1 MLQEITPP
9 KTETIVAVATPP
21 AQARSA
27 SCASAARAPRDISCA
42 LLSSLSD
49 NLPPRR
55 ATFVRAID
63 QQGLIDQ
70 VVAVH
75 FPGPNSAT
83 GEDVVEI
90 SAHGS
95 PYILARLLKAAL
107 AAGATAARPGEFT
120 QRAFLNGRLD
130 LAQAEAVCE
139 LIRAR
144 TDGAHRAA
152 LAQLEG
158 GLSQELTLARGP
170 ILELLVR
177 VEALLDHPEED
188 IPGFKDG
195 ELSSLLA
202 ELARPLQ
209 LLAKSH
215 ARGRLLSE
223 GPRVCLVGR
232 PNAGKSSLL
241 NALLGAER
249 AIVCPEPGTTRDTL
263 EEACDVRG
271 LPAVLVDT
279 AGMRDHATAA
289 AERSGMERAERALR
303 GSDLALLVIDASREE
318 DEEDRR
324 VHGRILEAARR
335 EGRAVISVYN
345 KTDLRAASVSPPE
358 GSAWVSALRRT
369 GLEDLLTSISARLAP
384 EEGGGAVVTSA
395 RHQDC
400 LRRALACLDDAEQ
413 AVARHGAVAEDRL
426 ASHLRQ
432 ALAALDE
439 IGGAAAPDEVLAA
452 IFSKFCVG
460 K

>member
-1 MLQEITPP
+1 MSEG
-9 KTETIVAVATPP
+9 ETIAAAATPP
-21 AQARSA
+21 GSGALGVLRLSGPRAATIARSLIRG
-27 SCASAARAPRDISCA
+27 AAA
-42 LLSSLSD
+42 LD
-49 NLPPRR
+49 PRR
-55 ATFVRAID
+55 AAMERVFDDEGPID
-63 QQGLIDQ
+63 QA
-70 VVAVH
+70 VVVY
-75 FPGPNSAT
+75 FPGPHSAT
-83 GEDVVEI
+83 GEDVVEF
-90 SAHGS
+90 SVHGS
-95 PYILARLLKAAL
+95 SYIMARLLKALL
-107 AAGATAARPGEFT
+107 AKGAAAAQPGEFT

-139 LIRAR
+139 LIRAG
-144 TDGAHRAA
+144 TGSAHRAA

-158 GLSQELTLARGP
+158 GLSKEVSLARAP
-170 ILELLVR
+170 ILEMLVG

-188 IPGFKDG
+188 IPGFSSG
-195 ELSSLLA
+195 ELSSRLE
-202 ELARPLQ
+202 ELGRPLVA
-209 LLAKSH
+209 LADSH

-263 EEACDVRG
+263 EEPCDVRG
-271 LPAVLVDT
+271 LPAVLIDT
-279 AGMRDHATAA
+279 AGLREQAPAA

-324 VHGRILEAARR
+324 VHGRILETARR

-345 KTDLRAASVSPPE
+345 KMDLRAAPAAAPE

-369 GLEDLLTSISARLAP
+369 GLDDLLSRISAKLAP
-384 EEGGGAVVTSA
+384 EERGGTVVTSA

-400 LRRALACLDDAEQ
+400 LRRALACLDEAAQ
-413 AVARHGAVAEDRL
+413 AVRLHGSLVEDRL

-439 IGGAAAPDEVLAA
+439 IGGAAAQDEVLAA